1 MPKAPLFNMKGE
13 SLGTVDLPDEI
24 FGVEPHAD
32 VLHEA
37 VVMQLAS
44 RRLGTAKVKGRSE
57 VSGGGKKP
65 YRQKGTGRARQGSI
79 RAAQWVGG
87 GRIFGPSPRSY
98 SYRINKK
105 VRRLALLSA
114 LSSRALEANFAV
126 VDSLAM
132 DKPSTKAMVSV
143 LENLKMGNTLVVTSE
158 KDRNVE
164 LSARNIPE
172 AMVLTV
178 EGLNVY
184 DILNHEKLLFT
195 ASAVDKAKEV
205 FA

>member
-87 GRIFGPSPRSY
+87 GKIFGPTPRSY
-98 SYRINKK
+98 SYRLNKK

-114 LSSRALEANFAV
+114 LSSRALEANFAI
-126 VDSLAM
+126 VDTLTM
-132 DKPSTKAMVSV
+132 DKPSTKAMISV
-143 LENLKMGNTLVVTSE
+143 LENLKFGNTLVVMSE

-164 LSARNIPE
+164 LSARNLPE

-195 ASAVDKAKEV
+195 ASAVEKAKEV

>member
-57 VSGGGKKP
+57 VAGGGKKP
-65 YRQKGTGRARQGSI
+65 YRQKGTGRARQGST

-87 GRIFGPSPRSY
+87 GKIFGPMPRSY

-114 LSSRALEANFAV
+114 LSSRALEANLAV
-126 VDSLAM
+126 VDELAIE
-132 DKPSTKAMVSV
+132 KPSTKAMVSV
-143 LENLKMGNTLVVTSE
+143 LENLKLGKTLVVTSE
-158 KDRNVE
+158 DDLNVE
-164 LSARNIPE
+164 LSTRNLPE
-172 AMVLTV
+172 AMALSV

-184 DILNHEKLLFT
+184 DILNHTNLLFT
-195 ASAVDKAKEV
+195 RSAVEKAKEV
-205 FA
+205 YA

>member
-195 ASAVDKAKEV
+195 ESAVDKAKEV

>member
-57 VSGGGKKP
+57 VAGGGKKP
-65 YRQKGTGRARQGSI
+65 YRQKGTGRARQGST

-87 GRIFGPSPRSY
+87 GKIFGPMPRSY

-114 LSSRALEANFAV
+114 LSSRALEANLAV
-126 VDSLAM
+126 VDELAIE
-132 DKPSTKAMVSV
+132 KPSTKAMVSV
-143 LENLKMGNTLVVTSE
+143 LENLKLGKTLVVTSE
-158 KDRNVE
+158 DDLNVE
-164 LSARNIPE
+164 LSTRNLPE
-172 AMVLTV
+172 AMALSV

-184 DILNHEKLLFT
+184 DILNHTNLLFT
-195 ASAVDKAKEV
+195 RSAVEKAKEV

>member
-1 MPKAPLFNMKGE
+1 MPKAPFFNMKGE

-24 FGVEPHAD
+24 FGIEPNAD

-65 YRQKGTGRARQGSI
+65 YRQKGTGRARQGST
-79 RAAQWVGG
+79 RAAQWAGG
-87 GRIFGPSPRSY
+87 GKIFGPTPRSY
-98 SYRINKK
+98 SYRINRK

-114 LSSRALEANFAV
+114 LSSRALEANLVV
-126 VDSLAM
+126 VDALSI

-143 LENLKMGNTLVVTSE
+143 LGNLKLGKTLVVTGE
-158 KDRNVE
+158 KDDNVL
-164 LSARNIPE
+164 LSTRNIPD

-184 DILNHEKLLFT
+184 DILNHNSLLFT
-195 ASAVDKAKEV
+195 ASAVEKAKEV
-205 FA
+205 LA

>member
-87 GRIFGPSPRSY
+87 GKIFGPTPRSY
-98 SYRINKK
+98 SYRLNKK

-114 LSSRALEANFAV
+114 LSSRALEANFAI
-126 VDSLAM
+126 VDTLTM
-132 DKPSTKAMVSV
+132 DKPSTKAMISV
-143 LENLKMGNTLVVTSE
+143 LENLKFGNTLVVMSE

-164 LSARNIPE
+164 LSARNLPE

>member
-37 VVMQLAS
+37 IVMQLAS

-57 VSGGGKKP
+57 VSGGGRKP

-79 RAAQWVGG
+79 RSAQWVGG
-87 GRIFGPSPRSY
+87 GKIFGPTPRSY

-114 LSSRALEANFAV
+114 LSSRALDADLV
-126 VDSLAM
+126 VIDTLVIE
-132 DKPSTKAMVSV
+132 KPSTKAMISV
-143 LENLKMGNTLVVTSE
+143 LGNLKLGKTLVVTSE
-158 KDRNVE
+158 ADNNIL
-164 LSARNIPE
+164 LSIRNIPD
-172 AMVLTV
+172 AMTLTV

-184 DILNHEKLLFT
+184 DILNHDNLLFT
-195 ASAVDKAKEV
+195 ASAVEKAKEV
-205 FA
+205 LA

>member
-13 SLGTVDLPDEI
+13 SLGTVDLPEEI

-44 RRLGTAKVKGRSE
+44 RRLGTAKVKTRSE
-57 VSGGGKKP
+57 VAGGGRKP
-65 YRQKGTGRARQGSI
+65 YRQKGTGRARQGST
-79 RAAQWVGG
+79 RAAQWAGG
-87 GRIFGPSPRSY
+87 GKIFGPTPRSY
-98 SYRINKK
+98 GYRINKK

-114 LSSRALEANFAV
+114 LSSRALDANLVV
-126 VDSLAM
+126 VDRLEIE
-132 DKPSTKAMVSV
+132 KPSTKAMVSV
-143 LENLKMGNTLVVTSE
+143 LTNLKLGKTLVVTGEADNNVLLST
-158 KDRNVE
+158 RN
-164 LSARNIPE
+164 LPY

-178 EGLNVY
+178 DGLNVY
-184 DILNHEKLLFT
+184 DILNYDNLLFT
-195 ASAVDKAKEV
+195 ASAVEKAKEV

>member
-1 MPKAPLFNMKGE
+1 MKGE

>member
-44 RRLGTAKVKGRSE
+44 RRLGTAKVKTRSE
-57 VSGGGKKP
+57 VAGGGKKP
-65 YRQKGTGRARQGSI
+65 YRQKGTGRARQGST
-79 RAAQWVGG
+79 RAAQWAGG
-87 GRIFGPSPRSY
+87 GKIFGPTPRSY

-114 LSSRALEANFAV
+114 LSSRALDANLAV
-126 VDSLAM
+126 LDELSIE
-132 DKPSTKAMVSV
+132 KPSTKAMISV
-143 LENLKMGNTLVVTSE
+143 LENLKLGKTLVVTSE
-158 KDRNVE
+158 KNLNVE
-164 LSARNIPE
+164 LSTRNLQE
-172 AMVLTV
+172 AMVLSV

-184 DILNHEKLLFT
+184 DILNHTNLLFT
-195 ASAVDKAKEV
+195 KSAVEKAKEV

>member
-13 SLGTVDLPDEI
+13 SLGAVDLPEEI

-44 RRLGTAKVKGRSE
+44 RRLGTAKVKTRSE

-65 YRQKGTGRARQGSI
+65 YRQKGTGRARQGST
-79 RAAQWVGG
+79 RAAQWAGG
-87 GRIFGPSPRSY
+87 GKIFGPTPRSY

-114 LSSRALEANFAV
+114 LSSRALDANLVV
-126 VDSLAM
+126 VDRLELE
-132 DKPSTKAMVSV
+132 KPNTKAMVSV
-143 LENLKMGNTLVVTSE
+143 LTNLKLGKTLVVTGEADNNVMLST
-158 KDRNVE
+158 RN
-164 LSARNIPE
+164 LPH

-184 DILNHEKLLFT
+184 DILNHDNLLFT
-195 ASAVDKAKEV
+195 ASAVEKAKEV

>member
-1 MPKAPLFNMKGE
+1 MKGE

-57 VSGGGKKP
+57 VAGGGKKP
-65 YRQKGTGRARQGSI
+65 YRQKGTGRARQGST

-87 GRIFGPSPRSY
+87 GKIFGPMPRSY

-114 LSSRALEANFAV
+114 LSSRALEANLAV
-126 VDSLAM
+126 VDELAIE
-132 DKPSTKAMVSV
+132 KPSTKAMVSV
-143 LENLKMGNTLVVTSE
+143 LENLKLGKTLVVTSE
-158 KDRNVE
+158 DDLNVE
-164 LSARNIPE
+164 LSTRNLPE
-172 AMVLTV
+172 AMALSV

-184 DILNHEKLLFT
+184 DILNHTNLLFT
-195 ASAVDKAKEV
+195 RSAVEKAKEV

>member
-57 VSGGGKKP
+57 VAGGGKKP
-65 YRQKGTGRARQGSI
+65 YRQKGTGRARQGST
-79 RAAQWVGG
+79 RAAQWAGG
-87 GRIFGPSPRSY
+87 GKIFGPMPRSY

-114 LSSRALEANFAV
+114 LSSRALEANLAV
-126 VDSLAM
+126 VDELAIA
-132 DKPSTKAMVSV
+132 KPSTKAMVSV
-143 LENLKMGNTLVVTSE
+143 LENLKLGKTLVVTSE
-158 KDRNVE
+158 NDLNVE
-164 LSARNIPE
+164 LSTRNLPE
-172 AMVLTV
+172 AMVLSV

-184 DILNHEKLLFT
+184 DILNHTNLLFT
-195 ASAVDKAKEV
+195 KSAVEKAKEV

>member
-57 VSGGGKKP
+57 VAGGGKKP
-65 YRQKGTGRARQGSI
+65 YRQKGTGRARQGST

-87 GRIFGPSPRSY
+87 GKIFGPMPRSY

-114 LSSRALEANFAV
+114 LSSRALEANLAV
-126 VDSLAM
+126 VDELAIE
-132 DKPSTKAMVSV
+132 KPSTKAMVSV
-143 LENLKMGNTLVVTSE
+143 LENLKLGKTLVVTSE
-158 KDRNVE
+158 DDLNVE
-164 LSARNIPE
+164 LSTRNLPE
-172 AMVLTV
+172 AMALSV

-184 DILNHEKLLFT
+184 DILNHTNLLFT
-195 ASAVDKAKEV
+195 RSAVEKVKEV

>member
-1 MPKAPLFNMKGE
+1 MPKAPLFNMNGE

-195 ASAVDKAKEV
+195 ESAVDKAKEV

>member
-1 MPKAPLFNMKGE
+1 MKGE

-87 GRIFGPSPRSY
+87 GKIFGPTPRSY
-98 SYRINKK
+98 SYRLNKK

-114 LSSRALEANFAV
+114 LSSRALEANFAI
-126 VDSLAM
+126 VDTLTM
-132 DKPSTKAMVSV
+132 DKPSTKAMISV
-143 LENLKMGNTLVVTSE
+143 LENLKFGNTLVVMSE

-164 LSARNIPE
+164 LSARNLPE

-195 ASAVDKAKEV
+195 ASAVEKAKEV

>member
-37 VVMQLAS
+37 VVMQLAG
-44 RRLGTAKVKGRSE
+44 RRLGTAKVKTRSE

-65 YRQKGTGRARQGSI
+65 YRQKGTGRARQGST

-87 GRIFGPSPRSY
+87 GKIFGPSPRNY
-98 SYRINKK
+98 AYRLNKK
-105 VRRLALLSA
+105 VRRLAILSA

-126 VDSLAM
+126 LDQLSFE
-132 DKPSTKAMVSV
+132 KPSTKAMVAL
-143 LENLKMGNTLVVTSE
+143 LENLRLGSTLVVTSE
-158 KDRNVE
+158 ADNNVE
-164 LSARNIPE
+164 LSARNLPDSQ
-172 AMVLTV
+172 VLTV

-195 ASAVDKAKEV
+195 ASAVEKAKEV

>member
-1 MPKAPLFNMKGE
+1 
-13 SLGTVDLPDEI
+13 
-24 FGVEPHAD
+24 
-32 VLHEA
+32 
-37 VVMQLAS
+37 
-44 RRLGTAKVKGRSE
+44 
-57 VSGGGKKP
+57 
-65 YRQKGTGRARQGSI
+65 
-79 RAAQWVGG
+79 
-87 GRIFGPSPRSY
+87 
-98 SYRINKK
+98 
-105 VRRLALLSA
+105 
-114 LSSRALEANFAV
+114 
-126 VDSLAM
+126 M

>member
-57 VSGGGKKP
+57 VAGGGKKP
-65 YRQKGTGRARQGSI
+65 YRQKGTGRARQGST
-79 RAAQWVGG
+79 RSAQWVGG
-87 GRIFGPSPRSY
+87 GKIFGPMPRSY

-105 VRRLALLSA
+105 VRKLALLSA
-114 LSSRALEANFAV
+114 LSSRALEANLAV
-126 VDSLAM
+126 VDELAIA
-132 DKPSTKAMVSV
+132 KPSTKAMVSV
-143 LENLKMGNTLVVTSE
+143 LENLKLGKTLVVTSE
-158 KDRNVE
+158 NDLNVE
-164 LSARNIPE
+164 LSTRNLPE
-172 AMVLTV
+172 AMVLSV

-184 DILNHEKLLFT
+184 DILNHTNLLFT
-195 ASAVDKAKEV
+195 KSAVEKAKEV